1 MLDYEYLFKFIMIGD
16 SSSVSLI
23 QMLARAVFF
32 YVLLKIVS
40 EGSTSQQLV
49 SSLDRELFESMIS
62 QLNYKYGTQLVNNRL
77 NQSPQLTTKDLS
89 QHY

>member
-1 MLDYEYLFKFIMIGD
+1 MIGD